1 MCENK
6 DDDGGGGA
14 ESETISSL
22 HGSVSSL
29 AGGLC
34 LQCGLCVLARV
45 QPHRRVV
52 LQVRDPRRIRVGAHG
67 ALLVVRGA
75 AARPVPHRLQAWV
88 VHGHRL
94 PAPAAHRH
102 SRCVLNLLTTT
113 NIVLTL

>member
-6 DDDGGGGA
+6 DDDDDDDDDGG

-45 QPHRRVV
+45 
-52 LQVRDPRRIRVGAHG
+52 
-67 ALLVVRGA
+67 
-75 AARPVPHRLQAWV
+75 
-88 VHGHRL
+88 
-94 PAPAAHRH
+94 
-102 SRCVLNLLTTT
+102 
-113 NIVLTL
+113 